1 VGRGAGTG
9 RQFDFDPLI
18 AATAPGGLNYWYDKE
33 DPNWVYLVNARDDRF
48 KYPLSF
54 ILGIAPAPTPAGVDT
69 QPAKLG
75 TSRNITAAALGN
87 PVGVLYGE
95 DRVAGDV
102 FFGPRKI
109 DNTSVV
115 AGYGISEGECTSL
128 QKTEF
133 QDRTV
138 AYPNA
143 PFYGAVQ
150 TTFYP
155 GLDAPPAAD
164 PWFVSAAGGSAATFE
179 RYPGLCF
186 VALKYSV
193 ANGADQSLPDELDPR
208 FTVRGVKP
216 FDPRLGL
223 VGGVPSTRGWTQ
235 NPMLCLA
242 DYMTSTIYGWSV
254 PLSMIDWT
262 SVTTIANWCDDLV
275 NGRKRFTFNTTL
287 RRDVSHRENIDFI
300 RSHFRC
306 TWAMVGGKIKF
317 YVDAPGAS
325 VVTFDYTN
333 SRPVDRDSKKIDDI
347 PTQVIYEW
355 IDPSKKY
362 QPSEAKDSYSTSTER
377 IARYNGEAC
386 RDAGEAQSQADY
398 YYLKRRNPRFGS
410 LTYHKP
416 LRGLKLEI
424 YDIATINLPAL
435 NLNNYLARIVRISRT
450 PQSVFVIDWE
460 AYDAT
465 IYGHPALASEA
476 LPSTSVIRP
485 TDQPP
490 APTVYSYTE
499 SAPYKLQGGS
509 WHTDTTITWTPAAWP
524 FYDYTRVKVSRN
536 GGAAVI
542 LGEVATGPL
551 FIKGTDDLANYTVTF
566 ETVSTRGLTSPVA
579 SLNFTTLGV
588 TGAPPEVVDLSAN
601 GYWQQPQVRSTT
613 RYGAA
618 LWSQTNLTGFVG
630 ANLDDGNIGTTCF
643 SIPANTS
650 CQLILDATAGR
661 SFREVTLYTAGAPT
675 AWSIPGATNVY
686 FSDTGT
692 AGPWTNV
699 STYILS
705 SPVSFDAGGGA
716 WGTTIAWSN
725 SAGTHRYWRITFGE
739 FSDIAATTMRDVHFA
754 EYTGVFDQI
763 REYRVYDY
771 RDGTKRL
778 WDTYA
783 PSALPTATKP
793 IQVSSITTITTSSWN
808 TSGGSQLDF
817 IVTVVGA
824 NGAESNGVRA
834 SMFAAWA
841 ASGGKAPYLP
851 QVSNSLVL
859 VTGLNSDISIDGGG
873 LQIATGPS
881 GPFSIGGFSTPSPAG
896 MWVPVQYSGAQIV
909 TVVNQSSSSLA
920 ANRIVT
926 GTGADVSFYGPVTL
940 MFWYNDTDQR
950 WYLVD
955 LTVSPSH
962 TTDILRGFVA
972 SKALGEVVSAA
983 DGGGATVTVANS
995 VHLSVD
1001 WVSVAHYTRV
1011 AVVDLPVGRYCLQV
1025 QYRALTTTL
1034 NPDPGAV
1041 GSNCVQVGCTLMPGE
1056 TYSGSTIGWLAGP
1069 GIASTE
1075 KKIVTTRGP
1084 IFGCNSPG
1092 TYSVWLY
1099 TNASGARYRTLVTG
1113 IELIKF

>member
-1 VGRGAGTG
+1 MGRGAGTG
-9 RQFDFDPLI
+9 RQFDYDPLI
-18 AATAPGGLNYWYDKE
+18 AATSPGGLNYWYDKD
-33 DPNWVYLVNARDDRF
+33 DPNWIYLVNARDDRF
-48 KYPLSF
+48 RYPLSF
-54 ILGIAPAPTPAGVDT
+54 VLGIAPAPTPAGIDT

-75 TSRNITAAALGN
+75 TSRNINAAALGN

-95 DRVAGDV
+95 DRVAGDL
-102 FFGPRKI
+102 FFGPRKV

-115 AGYGISEGECTSL
+115 VGYGISEGECTSL

-143 PFYGAVQ
+143 PFYTAVQ

-164 PWFVSAAGGSAATFE
+164 SSFVAATGSSALTFE

-186 VALKYSV
+186 VEVKYSV
-193 ANGADQSLPDELDPR
+193 ANGADQFLPDELDPL

-223 VGGVPSTRGWTQ
+223 VGGVPSTRAWTQ

-242 DYMTSTIYGWSV
+242 DYMTSTIYGWGV

-262 SVTTIANWCDDLV
+262 SVVTIANWCDDLV
-275 NGRKRFTFNTTL
+275 NGRKRFTFNATL

-317 YVDAPGAS
+317 YVDAPGVS

-362 QPSEAKDSYSTSTER
+362 QQSEAKDSYSTSTER
-377 IARYNGEAC
+377 VARYNAEGC

-398 YYLKRRNPRFGS
+398 YYLKRRNPRSGS

-424 YDIATINLPAL
+424 YDICTINLPAL

-465 IYGHPALASEA
+465 IYGHPALAAEA
-476 LPSTSVIRP
+476 LPSTNIIRP

-499 SAPYKLQGGS
+499 SAPYKLQDGS

-566 ETVSTRGLTSPVA
+566 ETVSTRGLASPVA
-579 SLNFTTLGV
+579 SLNFTPLGV
-588 TGAPPEVVDLSAN
+588 TAAPPEVVDLSAN
-601 GYWQQPQVRSTT
+601 GYWLQPQIRSTT

-618 LWSQTNLTGFVG
+618 LWLQTNLTGYVG
-630 ANLDDGNIGTTCF
+630 ANVDDGNFGTACF
-643 SIPANTS
+643 SIPANTY
-650 CQLILDATAGR
+650 CQLILDATGAK
-661 SFREVTLYTAGAPT
+661 SFREVTLYTAGVPSAT
-675 AWSIPGATNVY
+675 SIPGATNVY

-699 STYILS
+699 STYMLS
-705 SPVSFDAGGGA
+705 SPVSFDAGGGT
-716 WGTTIAWSN
+716 WGTTIAWSS

-739 FSDIAATTMRDVHFA
+739 FSDFVATTMREVHFA
-754 EYTGVFDQI
+754 EYTGAFDQI
-763 REYRVYDY
+763 REYRVYDN

-783 PSALPTATKP
+783 PGALPTVTKP
-793 IQVSSITTITTSSWN
+793 MQVSSITTTTTSSWN
-808 TSGGSQLDF
+808 TSGSSQLDF
-817 IVTVVGA
+817 VVTVVSASGV
-824 NGAESNGVRA
+824 ESHGVRA
-834 SMFAAWA
+834 AMFAAWA
-841 ASGGKAPYLP
+841 ASGGKSPDVP
-851 QVSNSLVL
+851 QIATTITLAN
-859 VTGLNSDISIDGGG
+859 GLNSDVSVGGGG
-873 LQIATGPS
+873 LQLVAGPS
-881 GPFSIGGFSTPSPAG
+881 APFSIGGLYAAAASG
-896 MWVPVQYSGAQIV
+896 MWVPIQYSGSQLL
-909 TVVNQSSSSLA
+909 TVVNQSSASA
-920 ANRIVT
+920 AGNRIVT
-926 GTGADVSFYGPVTL
+926 GTGADVAFCGPCTL
-940 MFWYNDTDQR
+940 LFWYNDTDLR

-955 LTVSPSH
+955 LTVQPSH
-962 TTDILRGFVA
+962 STDLLSAYIA
-972 SKALGEVVSAA
+972 SRALGEVQHAA
-983 DGGGATVTVANS
+983 DGGTATISLANN
-995 VHLSVD
+995 VHLQVD
-1001 WVSVAHYTRV
+1001 YTLALHYTRI
-1011 AVVDLPVGRYCLQV
+1011 AVLDLAVGRYCFQIQQRPLNILQS
-1025 QYRALTTTL
+1025 
-1034 NPDPGAV
+1034 PDPGGPSASAPA
-1041 GSNCVQVGCTLMPGE
+1041 GLALISGE
-1056 TYSGSTIGWLAGP
+1056 TWGP
-1069 GIASTE
+1069 AIITQIDSPAVSNTE
-1075 KKIVTTRGP
+1075 KKVTTTRGS
-1084 IFGCNSPG
+1084 IFTITSAG
-1092 TYSVWLY
+1092 TYSVWLH
-1099 TNASGARYRTLVTG
+1099 TNGGAARYKALVTG
-1113 IELIKF
+1113 GELIRF